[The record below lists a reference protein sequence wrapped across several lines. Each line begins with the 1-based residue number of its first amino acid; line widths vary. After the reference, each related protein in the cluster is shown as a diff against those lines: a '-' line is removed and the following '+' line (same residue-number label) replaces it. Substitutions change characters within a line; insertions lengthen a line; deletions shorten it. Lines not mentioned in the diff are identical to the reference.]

1 MPPCLSEIRRNL
13 GPHPFPTQR
22 KARKLPPKS
31 SSSHASTGCNR
42 SPGDAASRST
52 GSGAEGRGTV
62 QEGDAG
68 DVGEL
73 GELDDL
79 GEPCLSWDSF
89 GRNGVSRSLDFFTD
103 MSEILLEE

>member
-1 MPPCLSEIRRNL
+1 M
-13 GPHPFPTQR
+13 
-22 KARKLPPKS
+22 
-31 SSSHASTGCNR
+31 
-42 SPGDAASRST
+42 
-52 GSGAEGRGTV
+52 